1 MHKPKQ
7 VVRAAEVASQ
17 GGPGQLTDGMFREA
31 VNRHQ
36 LGQLPQAEALYR
48 AIIAIHSA
56 PADANYNLGLLLQS
70 ERRYPDAEIAYRHAI
85 AIRPDYVEALSNL
98 GTVLQ
103 ELQRF
108 DEAVEMYRQA
118 IARRPDFAMAYTNL
132 GTALKEQN
140 KFEEAIAAYEHS
152 LVLSPDSALVLANLG
167 AALLEQQHYAKAEA
181 VCRHALALNPTMTIA
196 HCNLGASF
204 KAQNKLA
211 EAAAAYRSAVAADP
225 DFPEAH
231 FSLAQILFLQ
241 GDLRDAWD
249 EYEWRWKLA
258 EYVWVKSLHGIE
270 QKPRWQGEPLYGRA
284 ILIYAEQGL
293 GDTIQ
298 FARFIPGVVARGG
311 RVVFAVHPPLVGL
324 LGCIDDVTIVPL
336 TQSLLPAFDVHC
348 PLLSLPRLFG
358 TTLETIPAEHS
369 YLRAG
374 PSAVERWASRIH
386 GEDLR
391 VGIIWAGN
399 AAQRGDRLRSP
410 HLAAMAPL
418 FAAPGVSFVAL
429 QLGDGRKDIAA
440 TPLPDN
446 VRDLG
451 TEIIDFTDTAA
462 VMTGLDLV
470 ITSCTASLH
479 MAAALGIPTWAVLPF
494 APHFFW
500 LLDRQDSPW
509 YPALRLYRQD
519 DLTSGWT
526 GVIARVGSDL
536 AQLSAETV
544 KARRAAKARS
554 KSMPESEQSTDSNRS
569 Q

>member
-1 MHKPKQ
+1 MHKTKQ
-7 VVRAAEVASQ
+7 AARATEVASQ
-17 GGPGQLTDGMFREA
+17 DEPGQLTAGMFQEA
-31 VNRHQ
+31 VNRHR
-36 LGQLPQAEALYR
+36 LGQLAQAEALYR
-48 AIIAIHSA
+48 AIIAIHPA
-56 PADANYNLGLLLQS
+56 PADASYNLGLLLQT

-85 AIRPDYVEALSNL
+85 TIRPDYVEALSNL

-103 ELQRF
+103 ELRRF
-108 DEAVEMYRQA
+108 DEAIEIYRQA
-118 IARRPDFAMAYTNL
+118 IVRRPDFAMAYTNL

-140 KFEEAIAAYEHS
+140 KFAEAIAAYEHS
-152 LVLSPDSALVLANLG
+152 LILSPNAALVLANLG
-167 AALLEQQHYAKAEA
+167 AVLLEQQQYAKAEA

-196 HCNLGASF
+196 HCNLGATF
-204 KAQNKLA
+204 KAQNKLV
-211 EAAAAYRSAVAADP
+211 EAAAAYRLAVAADP

-241 GDLRDAWD
+241 GDLRDAWE

-270 QKPRWQGEPLYGRA
+270 QKPRWQGEPLNDRA

-298 FARFIPGVVARGG
+298 FARFIPEVVARGG

-336 TQSLLPAFDVHC
+336 TQSPMPAFDVHC

-358 TTLETIPAEHS
+358 TTLETLPTQQS
-369 YLRAG
+369 YLHAG
-374 PSAVERWASRIH
+374 PSAVERWASRLR

-399 AAQRGDRLRSP
+399 ATQRGDRLRSP

-418 FAAPGVSFVAL
+418 FAAPGVNFVAL
-429 QLGDGRKDIAA
+429 QVGDGRKDIAA
-440 TPLPDN
+440 TPLPGN
-446 VRDLG
+446 VQDLG
-451 TEIIDFTDTAA
+451 TEIIDFADTAA
-462 VMTGLDLV
+462 IMTGLDLV

-479 MAAALGIPTWAVLPF
+479 MAAALGIPTWGVLPF

-509 YPALRLYRQD
+509 YPALQLYRQD
-519 DLTSGWT
+519 DSTSGWT
-526 GVIARVGSDL
+526 GVITRVASDL
-536 AQLSAETV
+536 AQLSAQTV
-544 KARRAAKARS
+544 NARHVAKREIYA
-554 KSMPESEQSTDSNRS
+554 
-569 Q
+569 